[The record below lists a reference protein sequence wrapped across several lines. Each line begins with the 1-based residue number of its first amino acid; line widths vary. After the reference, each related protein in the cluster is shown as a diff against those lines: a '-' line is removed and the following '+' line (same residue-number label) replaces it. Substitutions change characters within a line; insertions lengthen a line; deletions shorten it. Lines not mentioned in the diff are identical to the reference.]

1 MHALIALANF
11 DNDSVKKCVA
21 SAFYH
26 LSSRAENRVEL
37 LRLGAVNGLV
47 AIAMRPTRFYIAK
60 LCALTLCNLSM
71 SQNEESALAENGTIL
86 ALVILLG
93 LRGHRLLPICV
104 QALYN
109 LTSCGWT
116 QHFKP
121 ETMRRVVK
129 ALMNVPQTFFDH
141 HTYLIKSILNISR
154 FSWVRSRMVEDGA
167 LHFLISFSESV
178 PNKPDKESNA
188 YLVISCLRMFS
199 ENATGRA
206 EMVNKGCLR
215 PLRNILRFCN
225 RDTVLQ
231 LLLVVF
237 NLIQVPMS
245 TVNFDIA
252 ATIVTNILTESKV
265 VKDDDNEIFLY
276 GSACMFVFCQQH
288 QRFNAMTSKRLL
300 TAISKLLG
308 STNAFIQACVIPSC
322 EVLFFNAHL

>member
-1 MHALIALANF
+1 MISLANF
-11 DNDSVKKCVA
+11 DNDLVKKCVA

-26 LSSRAENRVEL
+26 LSSREANRLEL

-47 AIAMRPTRFYIAK
+47 AIAMRPSKFQVAK

-93 LRGHRLLPICV
+93 LRGHRLLPVCV

-141 HTYLIKSILNISR
+141 QIYLVKSILNICR

-167 LHFLISFSESV
+167 LYSLITFTESI
-178 PNKPDKESNA
+178 PNRSDRELNCHYA
-188 YLVISCLRMFS
+188 ISCIRMFS
-199 ENATGRA
+199 ENVSGKA
-206 EMVNKGCLR
+206 ELVNKGVFR
-215 PLRNILRFCN
+215 PLKNVQKFCN
-225 RDTVLQ
+225 RETVFQ
-231 LLLVVF
+231 LVLVIF
-237 NLIQVPMS
+237 NLVQVPMS
-245 TVNFDIA
+245 TQNFEIA
-252 ATIVTNILTESKV
+252 ALIITTVLNDCPAVPENDLAIHQYCAACLY
-265 VKDDDNEIFLY
+265 IF
-276 GSACMFVFCQQH
+276 SQHH
-288 QRFNAMTSKRLL
+288 QRFSLSTLRKVL
-300 TAISKLLG
+300 ISVMKLLG
-308 STNAFIQACVIPSC
+308 SVDEFIQGCLIPTC
-322 EVLFFNAHL
+322 EVLFFNKHL